1 MSACTIFKNFTV
13 PVEDKSLVIISKWI
27 AEGNFKTEIEEIRSL
42 VQQGKT
48 EEASD
53 KKKQLLAFTPSGI
66 FKEKRQMPYL
76 ERYTGFLHLDFDK
89 LTPEQLQQA
98 FQVISGIPYTFICFV
113 SPSGNGLK
121 VFIEVDTGMEHH
133 ETAYRQVQKFY
144 EEATGLKADPSCKDI
159 TRLCFMSYH
168 PTLHKN
174 LDYQKFKVEVQ
185 ELQSD
190 SKNAPDIIAVP
201 SNQEQKQTQEPEN
214 LNTAFIFNQQIG
226 FTNKKINYTNGNRNN
241 YMYLL
246 GSNCN
251 RAGLSELDTLQYCLE
266 HFDLP
271 EREIRTAVKSAY
283 THHSTEFAKF
293 ANVANLQNTDGEN
306 DIEED
311 FLKNTPV
318 IPDEVYDTLPDILRE
333 GALAFTDKRKRD
345 VFFSGAIAILSGCLP
360 KVTGVYAQ
368 ERVYPHLYTFIIA
381 PAASGKGVLKNA
393 KRLADKYHQKVV
405 EESRSAQKKHELEM
419 LDYKNKQ
426 HQVKKGEPLPEKPEQ
441 PPFKIV
447 FIPAN
452 CSQARIIE
460 HLQANDGQGII
471 CETEADTMSSTKKQD
486 WGDYSSIMRGAF
498 HHEKI
503 SVSRKTNNEFIE
515 VNEPRLAITITGT
528 PAQAPKLIAS
538 AEDGLFSRF
547 MFYAYKNE
555 IEWQDPSPQ
564 NKGIIYNDH
573 FDKLADVLMQSIDFL
588 EHSPTEILLSADQ
601 WDSLNST
608 FRSRLSDVT
617 IFTGED
623 AASIVFRLGLITFR
637 LCMIFS
643 AMRKVENAEM
653 SDVMYCTQADFNN
666 ALMITQTYL
675 QHNILMFN
683 NLPKQNDRME
693 FLSGDGKRKLF
704 DALPEEFSRKE
715 AVETGKKFSLGTRTI
730 DEMLK
735 TSIGKN
741 LTKIKSGT
749 YLKC

>member
-1 MSACTIFKNFTV
+1 
-13 PVEDKSLVIISKWI
+13 
-27 AEGNFKTEIEEIRSL
+27 
-42 VQQGKT
+42 
-48 EEASD
+48 
-53 KKKQLLAFTPSGI
+53 
-66 FKEKRQMPYL
+66 
-76 ERYTGFLHLDFDK
+76 
-89 LTPEQLQQA
+89 
-98 FQVISGIPYTFICFV
+98 
-113 SPSGNGLK
+113 
-121 VFIEVDTGMEHH
+121 
-133 ETAYRQVQKFY
+133 
-144 EEATGLKADPSCKDI
+144 
-159 TRLCFMSYH
+159 
-168 PTLHKN
+168 
-174 LDYQKFKVEVQ
+174 
-185 ELQSD
+185 
-190 SKNAPDIIAVP
+190 
-201 SNQEQKQTQEPEN
+201 
-214 LNTAFIFNQQIG
+214 
-226 FTNKKINYTNGNRNN
+226 
-241 YMYLL
+241 MYLL

-251 RAGLSELDTLQYCLE
+251 RAGLSEMDTLQYCLE
-266 HFDLP
+266 HFDLS
-271 EREIRTAVKSAY
+271 EREIKAILKSAY
-283 THHSTEFAKF
+283 THHIAEFAKF
-293 ANVANLQNTDGEN
+293 ANTANLQNKEGDNE
-306 DIEED
+306 IAED
-311 FLKNTPV
+311 FLKTTPV
-318 IPDEVYDTLPDILRE
+318 IPNEVYDNLPDLLKE
-333 GALAFTDKRKRD
+333 GAFAFPDNRRRD

-360 KVTGVYAQ
+360 NVSGVYAQ

-393 KRLADKYHQKVV
+393 KRMADKYHQKVV
-405 EESRSAQKKHELEM
+405 EESKCAQKKHELEM

-426 HQVKKGEPLPEKPEQ
+426 HQVKKGEPLPEKPEE

-608 FRSRLSDVT
+608 FRSRLSEVT

-643 AMRKVENAEM
+643 ALRKVENAEM
-653 SDVMYCTQADFNN
+653 SDVMYCTHTDFNN
-666 ALMITQTYL
+666 ALLITQTYL

-683 NLPKQNDRME
+683 NLPKQNDKME

-704 DALPEEFSRKE
+704 EALPDEFNRRE
-715 AVETGKKFSLGTRTI
+715 AIETGKKFSLGTRTI

-735 TSIGKN
+735 TSLGKTI
-741 LTKIKSGT
+741 TKIKAGF
-749 YLKC
+749 YKKIG